1 MAIGTRIQG
10 YRNSIPRNIKLL
22 GASAG
27 AQRLVAD
34 ILYEGPPNLSS
45 DQVAAEGER
54 LDMPVGGQVPN
65 AVIVVHVNGEPVVS
79 ALPVLRT
86 ASMLSLVVIEA
97 DIAALTP
104 PAPEIRALQ
113 SVADLFVT
121 TSDRDF
127 VAELVGNLAS

>member
-1 MAIGTRIQG
+1 MAIGTRIHG
-10 YRNSIPRNIKLL
+10 YRNSVPRNIKLF

-34 ILYEGPPNLSS
+34 ILYEGPPNLLC
-45 DQVAAEGER
+45 DRVATEGVR
-54 LDMPVGGQVPN
+54 LDLPVAGQVPN

-97 DIAALTP
+97 NIDVIVP
-104 PAPEIRALQ
+104 PAPELRALQ
-113 SVADLFVT
+113 GVADLFVT
-121 TSDRDF
+121 TSDWDF